1 MLDVSIVPAP
11 PTGPSVKIHQLDF
24 DKDKTG
30 RTSVR
35 FFTNEA
41 RGIKPRRFPTDPL
54 PGQYYERDRDLGQT
68 FISHAQPFRLEALTL
83 RTGPADN
90 AIGAAAPG
98 AAVSLQIFT
107 VSGEPSINKNGTA
120 ARKEDDFITGEIY
133 TSLRVISG
141 GTLPQDLKKD
151 QHLRWEVTGDD
162 AILLDPGKKYA
173 FLVMFDEPAPG
184 RELALANNF
193 FGKYPD
199 GHGIRREGSIDKP
212 FDNLNKVFNAKHLDD
227 TDDRSASSLPVDRA
241 IRLNQQPGTWG
252 RPDVDTYRDLF
263 FAITGVG
270 TPDASAGG
278 VEQAIAA
285 IEKAG
290 GRITRDENSPG
301 KPVVSVIFPD
311 QTVDDAVFTSL
322 EVLTSLRE
330 LVLNSFKFTDAGI
343 SQLKGLKKLQKLDL
357 SDTRITDAG
366 LADLKGLTKLQKLDL
381 SETEITN
388 AGLAHLKGLT
398 KLQKLDLSGTGITNA
413 GLANLEVLP
422 ELRELNL
429 SGTQFGFSTA
439 EVHLNKFTKLQDLDL
454 SGSGVKVANLK
465 FGNALTKLQKLNLA
479 DAQITDDS
487 LANLEGLTGLRDL
500 NLGVDSPGLVTDAG
514 LKHLKK
520 LTNLQELN
528 IVNQNVTETGVQE
541 LQQALPHT
549 QILGNQS

>member
-1 MLDVSIVPAP
+1 M
-11 PTGPSVKIHQLDF
+11 
-24 DKDKTG
+24 
-30 RTSVR
+30 
-35 FFTNEA
+35 
-41 RGIKPRRFPTDPL
+41 
-54 PGQYYERDRDLGQT
+54 
-68 FISHAQPFRLEALTL
+68 
-83 RTGPADN
+83 
-90 AIGAAAPG
+90 
-98 AAVSLQIFT
+98 
-107 VSGEPSINKNGTA
+107 
-120 ARKEDDFITGEIY
+120 
-133 TSLRVISG
+133 
-141 GTLPQDLKKD
+141 PQDLKKD

-193 FGKYPD
+193 FGKNPD

-227 TDDRSASSLPVDRA
+227 TDDRSASSLPVDRTA
-241 IRLNQQPGTWG
+241 RLNQQPGTWG

-366 LADLKGLTKLQKLDL
+366 LADLKGLTELQKLTLVRTQITDAGLADLKELTKLQNLDL
-381 SETEITN
+381 SANRITD
-388 AGLAHLKGLT
+388 AGLAHLQGLT
-398 KLQKLDLSGTGITNA
+398 
-413 GLANLEVLP
+413 
-422 ELRELNL
+422 
-429 SGTQFGFSTA
+429 
-439 EVHLNKFTKLQDLDL
+439 
-454 SGSGVKVANLK
+454 
-465 FGNALTKLQKLNLA
+465 
-479 DAQITDDS
+479 
-487 LANLEGLTGLRDL
+487 
-500 NLGVDSPGLVTDAG
+500 
-514 LKHLKK
+514 
-520 LTNLQELN
+520 
-528 IVNQNVTETGVQE
+528 E
-541 LQQALPHT
+541 LQNLY
-549 QILGNQS
+549 L